1 MDNTEGRAAKRL
13 RVLKSAKIVFNLS
26 QSMVDCTVRDLSD
39 TGAKL
44 LLSKPTDVPDEF
56 RIVFTQDNTIRDAQV
71 KWRKAEQ
78 LGIVFTSE
86 AKRAPP
92 LKFKG

>member
-1 MDNTEGRAAKRL
+1 MDNVDGRVAKRL
-13 RVLKSAKIVFNLS
+13 RVLKSAKIISNLS
-26 QSMVDCTVRDLSD
+26 QSAVDCTVRDLSE

-44 LLSKPTDVPDEF
+44 LTAKAADLPDEF
-56 RIVFTQDNTIRDAQV
+56 RIIFTQDNTIRDALV
-71 KWRKAEQ
+71 KWRKVGE

-92 LKFKG
+92 LKFKA